1 MISYKSLG
9 HLWEGERVMLVSRDG
24 IRLVDRTPD
33 CVASVEDDESEI
45 PHRRQSAEHD
55 AIILPSRCVASC
67 RVTPLASVEFLTS
80 SECERVKNS
89 RFHLARIATM

>member
-33 CVASVEDDESEI
+33 CVASVEDEVRSEI
-45 PHRRQSAEHD
+45 PRRRRQSAEHD
-55 AIILPSRCVASC
+55 AIILPSR
-67 RVTPLASVEFLTS
+67 RVV
-80 SECERVKNS
+80 S
-89 RFHLARIATM
+89 RHPTRLR